1 MSQLKWKDASALK
14 EPGIFAGWIGGIL
27 LLGGLLWLGTQGIRS
42 EAMARSVNKVLQEA
56 GDPRRIGAPSPFRS
70 LPDQGY
76 RYTLLNQGGRAVVFS
91 VMSGGASIPFAAMIS
106 PEGIVEELIP
116 LAREPNR
123 TLERL
128 PPGLLPAY
136 IRRIEAVEAQI
147 ASREGKK

>member
-1 MSQLKWKDASALK
+1 MIQLKWKDASALK
-14 EPGIFAGWIGGIL
+14 DPGIFAGWIGGIL

-42 EAMARSVNKVLQEA
+42 ETIARSVNRALQEA

-76 RYTLLNQGGRAVVFS
+76 RYSLLSQAGKAVVFS
-91 VMSGGASIPFAAMIS
+91 VMSGGDAIPFAAMIS
-106 PEGIVEELIP
+106 SEGIVEELIP
-116 LAREPNR
+116 LARNRNR
-123 TLERL
+123 TLQRL